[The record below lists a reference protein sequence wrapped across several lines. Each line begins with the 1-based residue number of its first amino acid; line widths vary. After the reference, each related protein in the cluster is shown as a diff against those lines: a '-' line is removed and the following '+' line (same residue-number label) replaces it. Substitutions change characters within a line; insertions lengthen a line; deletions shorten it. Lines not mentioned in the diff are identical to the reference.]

1 MRQLLEKKI
10 KSYSTSAEMNKE
22 LRVGVI
28 VKTHG
33 IRGEVKV
40 YPTTD
45 SPERFDDIEKV
56 KLRQG
61 KRVYEF
67 QIEKARYQKNLV
79 ILKFKGIDNINDVEQ
94 YRGAELWIDRE
105 DGADL
110 KEGEYYIADIIGI
123 EVITDDGTKLGTVKD
138 VLETGA
144 NDVYIVERN
153 GMKDLLIPAIKECIL
168 DVNIE
173 ENIMTVHLMDGLLD
187 L

>member
-1 MRQLLEKKI
+1 MRLLLKRKI

-45 SPERFDDIEKV
+45 SPERFDEIEKV
-56 KLRQG
+56 KVKQG
-61 KRVYEF
+61 KRIHEF
-67 QIEKARYQKNLV
+67 RIEKARYQKNLV
-79 ILKFKGIDNINDVEQ
+79 ILKFKGIDDINDVEQ
-94 YRGAELWIDRE
+94 YKGAELWIDRE
-105 DGADL
+105 DGAEL
-110 KEGEYYIADIIGI
+110 KEGEYYIADIIGMK
-123 EVITDDGTKLGTVKD
+123 VISEDGTELGSIRD

-144 NDVYIVERN
+144 NDVYIVERS
-153 GMKDLLIPAIKECIL
+153 GKKDLLIPAIKECIL

-173 ENIMTVHLMDGLLD
+173 DNIMTIHLMDGLLD

>member
-1 MRQLLEKKI
+1 MLPLPGKKI

-22 LRVGVI
+22 LRVGII

-56 KLRQG
+56 KVRQG

-67 QIEKARYQKNLV
+67 RIEKARYQKNLV

-94 YRGAELWIDRE
+94 YKGAELWIDRE
-105 DGADL
+105 DGAEL
-110 KEGEYYIADIIGI
+110 AEGEYYIADIIDM
-123 EVITDDGTKLGTVKD
+123 EVFDENGVRLGRIRD

-144 NDVYIVERN
+144 NDVYIVERE
-153 GMKDLLIPAIKECIL
+153 GMKDLLIPAIRECIL
-168 DVNIE
+168 DVDIV
-173 ENIMTVHLMDGLLD
+173 ENVMKVHLMDGLLD